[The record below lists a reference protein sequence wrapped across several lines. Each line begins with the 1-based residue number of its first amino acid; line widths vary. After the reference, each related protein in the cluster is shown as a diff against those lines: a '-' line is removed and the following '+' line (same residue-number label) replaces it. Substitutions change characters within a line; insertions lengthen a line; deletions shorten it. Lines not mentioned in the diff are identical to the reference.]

1 MTQPFPIPAFALGA
15 AALLCL
21 ASCTANFAS
30 RTTAAPANATEADLA
45 AVPEKVEAPPVS
57 NTPTPETSI
66 AQATG
71 SLLSPEQKAQ
81 LIQLPIPIVAPTD
94 LPAGFRLVDAGG
106 EAGKYAN
113 GADDSGY
120 SIRYVGDDDTCL
132 SIASSKDGPRR
143 LPKQGQVETKLG
155 SVAVY
160 THEFRGETVIS
171 SFLPVKGNP
180 VLLSGGIMPG
190 GAETNGEWKTC
201 KAVSMETYVQVL
213 RSLEVLK

>member
-1 MTQPFPIPAFALGA
+1 MTQPFPIPAFAFGSA
-15 AALLCL
+15 TLLCL
-21 ASCTANFAS
+21 ASCTANFAP
-30 RTTAAPANATEADLA
+30 RTTAAPANATEADSA

-57 NTPTPETSI
+57 STPTPETSI

-81 LIQLPIPIVAPTD
+81 LIRLPIPIIVPTY
-94 LPAGFRLVDAGG
+94 LPDGFRLVAAGG

-120 SIRYVGDDDTCL
+120 SIRYVGEDNTCV

-143 LPKQGQVETKLG
+143 LPKQGQVETRLG
-155 SVAVY
+155 SIAVY
-160 THEFRGETVIS
+160 AHEFRGETVIS

-180 VLLSGGIMPG
+180 VLSSGGVMPG
-190 GAETNGEWKTC
+190 GAGTNGEWKTC
-201 KAVSMETYVQVL
+201 KAVSMETYMQVL